1 MKLEDEADDGGQEPN
16 PGQTPSIRPSHRT
29 HTYRASSCSATPPG
43 RRDELPPPLP
53 LACTARTATR
63 GFVPGGGTYVFA
75 FPGPA
80 AVPSQLLEGYRD
92 LQLPA
97 SGAREH
103 ASRAAPARPPGAD
116 QGPAGLYVLK
126 AEDESD
132 VLEKGNDD
140 FPQASEEWEEAAVRD
155 HEGA

>member
-1 MKLEDEADDGGQEPN
+1 MRPTMAVKSRIRDRRHLFDLPTELIPIEPL
-16 PGQTPSIRPSHRT
+16 
-29 HTYRASSCSATPPG
+29 RAQPTPPG
-43 RRDELPPPLP
+43 RRDEPRSTSPPPLP

-63 GFVPGGGTYVFA
+63 GLVPGGGAYVFA

-80 AVPSQLLEGYRD
+80 AVASQLLEGYRD
-92 LQLPA
+92 LRLPA

-116 QGPAGLYVLK
+116 RRPAGLFVLK

-132 VLEKGNDD
+132 VLEKGNDE
-140 FPQASEEWEEAAVRD
+140 FLQAPEEWEEAAVRD
-155 HEGA
+155 HEEA